1 MRDLANTV
9 NDKRKEAKEAAKAAK
24 EAEAELKEKDVQDG
38 EMADFYSSM
47 SSTIAKKF
55 TTKRNYHGGRLTPP
69 AASASASSTS
79 NLEYNPTTV
88 PSSSTDI
95 LQKGQNYVQG
105 MRHQNVQWRK
115 DQHDFKR
122 RKMVKPST
130 D

>member
-1 MRDLANTV
+1 MKV
-9 NDKRKEAKEAAKAAK
+9 E

-69 AASASASSTS
+69 AASGSSTS
-79 NLEYNPTTV
+79 SNFEYNPTSNV

-105 MRHQNVQWRK
+105 MRHHNVQWRK

-122 RKMVKPST
+122 RKMAKPST

>member
-1 MRDLANTV
+1 MKV
-9 NDKRKEAKEAAKAAK
+9 E

-69 AASASASSTS
+69 AASASSTS
-79 NLEYNPTTV
+79 NLDEYNPNTV